1 MKVSHPY
8 ITFKKKQ
15 RQLNSLPTDIQQDIT
30 RIEKISVVPTIL
42 EIICRST
49 HMGFAA
55 VARVTDSYWVACG
68 VRDEIGF
75 GLKPGGELKLETTI
89 CDEIRQNGKGVIID
103 HVSEDPQFCDHHTPA
118 MYGFQSYISIP
129 IVRRDGTFFGTLC
142 AIDPKP
148 AKLNTPD
155 VINMFRMYAELISFH
170 LDAAEQLERS
180 QQQLKEEHDI
190 AELREQFIA
199 ILGHDLKNPL
209 GAITN
214 SAQLLMR
221 MHTEAKTLR
230 IANLIADCSFR
241 MRGLVDNLLD
251 FARGRL
257 GGGIQVNLNKEE
269 RAQIFLQQIISEME
283 SLWPNATIEARFN
296 ITHAINLDS
305 KRISQLFS
313 NLLANA
319 ISYGKEGCPIIAEA
333 NSNQDAFFLAVSNSG
348 ERISD
353 SAMPLLFHPFTRG
366 KVEQGREGLGLGLYI
381 ASEIA
386 KAHGGELTVSSDDEQ
401 TTFSFRMPL
410 N

>member
-1 MKVSHPY
+1 M
-8 ITFKKKQ
+8 
-15 RQLNSLPTDIQQDIT
+15 NSLPTDILQDIT
-30 RIEKISVVPTIL
+30 RIERISVVPTIL
-42 EIICRST
+42 EMICRST

-55 VARVTDSYWVACG
+55 VARVTDSHWVACS
-68 VRDEIGF
+68 VRDEISF
-75 GLKPGGELKLETTI
+75 GMKPGGELKLETTI
-89 CDEIRQNGKGVIID
+89 CDEIRQSGKGVIID
-103 HVSEDPQFCDHHTPA
+103 HVAEDEHFCSHHTPA

-129 IVRRDGTFFGTLC
+129 ITRRDGSFFGTLC

-148 AKLNTPD
+148 AKLNNPD

-170 LDAAEQLERS
+170 LDAVEKLERS
-180 QQQLKEEHDI
+180 EHELKAEHSI

-209 GAITN
+209 GAIIN

-221 MHTEAKTLR
+221 LHTGEKSLR

-241 MRGLVDNLLD
+241 MRGLVENLLD

-257 GGGIQVNLNKEE
+257 GEGIQLNINREE
-269 RAQIFLQQIISEME
+269 QAQIFLQQIISEMQ
-283 SLWPNATIEARFN
+283 SLWPKATIDTRFN
-296 ITHAINLDS
+296 ITHAVNLDN

-319 ISYGKEGCPIIAEA
+319 ISYGKEGHPIIAEA
-333 NSNQDAFFLAVSNSG
+333 NSDKDFFSLAVSNSG

-366 KVEQGREGLGLGLYI
+366 KVQQGGEGLGLGLYI

-401 TTFSFRMPL
+401 TTFTFRMPL
-410 N
+410 K